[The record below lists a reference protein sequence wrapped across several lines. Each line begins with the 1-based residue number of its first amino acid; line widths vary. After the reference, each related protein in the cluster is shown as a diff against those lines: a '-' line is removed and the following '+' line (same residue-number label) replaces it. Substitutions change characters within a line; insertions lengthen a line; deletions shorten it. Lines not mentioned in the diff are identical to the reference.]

1 MIELLGHTEMS
12 WTPTGHPQRLMAD
25 LCGLSLEVPHHTMHH
40 QKPLSNFSK
49 RLILFDLLF
58 HTYEPPDYRAYWT
71 RVNKAQ
77 PQPQQQQ
84 PAKGKPCLE
93 VRTTQAYPV
102 DEEEKAAPAATLPQ
116 SGSPLKPRR
125 SFASTR
131 NSDAF

>member
-1 MIELLGHTEMS
+1 
-12 WTPTGHPQRLMAD
+12 
-25 LCGLSLEVPHHTMHH
+25 MHH

-58 HTYEPPDYRAYWT
+58 HTYEPPDYRRDSFSFRIETIPQRFLFRRSAPQPATRPGRRAYWT

-84 PAKGKPCLE
+84 PAKGKPHLE